1 MKKIILILAL
11 IFSVNASSQY
21 YKYFYFSV
29 PAGEESEYLQMEG
42 EHFGKVM
49 EKAVQDGAIQ
59 GWSVYRKVDSKRHE
73 YNYYSFVNFGSLE
86 TLANPGIGKYFNERY
101 DESGS
106 PGLISKALDKFGSY
120 MVFSATFYRHDAQ
133 IRKNSDGFRYLKHN
147 YAKVPDV
154 GAFIQAQGDNWG
166 PFIKKYM
173 DNGEI
178 NQNIWVVSNMINP
191 TGNGFDWN
199 VKTVDGYDSLEDFYD
214 PGKGTFPD
222 LNEANLDDINKTIP
236 NGWYKSLLWERVY
249 WIGSD
254 GKLKSNN

>member
-86 TLANPGIGKYFNERY
+86 T
-101 DESGS
+101 
-106 PGLISKALDKFGSY
+106 Y

-154 GAFIQAQGDNWG
+154 GAFIQAQVDNWG